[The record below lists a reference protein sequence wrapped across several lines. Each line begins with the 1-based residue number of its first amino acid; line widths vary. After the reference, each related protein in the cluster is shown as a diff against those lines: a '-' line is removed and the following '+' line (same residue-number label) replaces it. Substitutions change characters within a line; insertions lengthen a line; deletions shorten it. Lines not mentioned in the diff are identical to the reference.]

1 MIDFEP
7 SVPQYYTVKT
17 TVTDT
22 EAQQAVSA
30 LALTP
35 AAAVM
40 VFDPRDYAL
49 SKSFA
54 DQAYRVKTREEAY
67 SLALQADGPS
77 VFLSGE
83 FTLAAYYEDGHR
95 EILFP

>member
-1 MIDFEP
+1 MSDFEP

-30 LALTP
+30 LAFHP

-40 VFDPRDYAL
+40 YFEHKDFD
-49 SKSFA
+49 
-54 DQAYRVKTREEAY
+54 
-67 SLALQADGPS
+67 LALKFDGMNYKAPSREWAYAEAVTLSGPS